1 MNKEEMVNQ
10 IALQVNGE
18 ILRKF
23 QHQVPMDWTLWFS
36 EMIIDRL
43 IEKGMKLPSE
53 DDKRKDQKLSYLE
66 GLYDTEQKIIARM
79 CKDFDQFNERLNDY
93 DNLCKFITKAV
104 KRGNALLLNETQKP

>member
-1 MNKEEMVNQ
+1 MNKEEMIDQ

-23 QHQVPMDWTLWFS
+23 EHQVPMDWTLSFS

-53 DDKRKDQKLSYLE
+53 ADVWKDAKFSYQENAL
-66 GLYDTEQKIIARM
+66 DREQKIIARM
-79 CKDFDQFNERLNDY
+79 SKDFDQFNERLSDY
-93 DNLCKFITKAV
+93 DNLCRFIAKAV
-104 KRGNALLLNETQKP
+104 RRGNILLQDEKQKP

>member
-1 MNKEEMVNQ
+1 MNKEEMIDQ

-23 QHQVPMDWTLWFS
+23 EHQVPMDWTLQFS

-53 DDKRKDQKLSYLE
+53 ADKWKDANLSYLQNALDRE
-66 GLYDTEQKIIARM
+66 EKIIARM
-79 CKDFDQFNERLNDY
+79 SKDFNEFDERLSDY
-93 DNLCKFITKAV
+93 DNLCRFIAKAV
-104 KRGNALLLNETQKP
+104 KHGESLDD

>member
-43 IEKGMKLPSE
+43 IEKGMRLPSE
-53 DDKRKDQKLSYLE
+53 TDKWKDEMLE
-66 GLYDTEQKIIARM
+66 IAETMR
-79 CKDFDQFNERLNDY
+79 
-93 DNLCKFITKAV
+93 
-104 KRGNALLLNETQKP
+104 RGNALLLDEMQRP